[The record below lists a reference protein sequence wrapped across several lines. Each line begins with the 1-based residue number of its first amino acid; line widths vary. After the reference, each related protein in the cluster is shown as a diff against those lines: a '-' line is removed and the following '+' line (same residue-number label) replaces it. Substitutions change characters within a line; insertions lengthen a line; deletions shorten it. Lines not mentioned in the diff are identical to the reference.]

1 MFSQLALPV
10 NLDARFHSTSNA
22 NNLIYCLFFAKKKI
36 LEGRGKNLEREKI
49 TREKTKE
56 PPRFRAVLPGREAS
70 PPSSRLF
77 FVSLSL

>member
-1 MFSQLALPV
+1 
-10 NLDARFHSTSNA
+10 
-22 NNLIYCLFFAKKKI
+22 

-77 FVSLSL
+77 FFILSVFRTVEFVPPG